1 MFKPMKKF
9 TSAIPLAIVVVF
21 IALTSSCDKLD
32 ELLTFT
38 VTDHTTITI
47 EGNSVMDLPL
57 QLPTPDVTSS
67 ANQEF
72 SNNNTRA
79 DLVKDVKLTE
89 MTMEVTSPEGKTFSF
104 LKSIEIYIST
114 DGSDKVLLASQ
125 TSIPET
131 ATLVQLETSGEKLDK
146 YLKAESY
153 RLHTTVVTREAFASS
168 IEIELGLKFRVTA
181 DPL

>member
-1 MFKPMKKF
+1 MFKPMKKLN
-9 TSAIPLAIVVVF
+9 SAAAFVVVVVF
-21 IALTSSCDKLD
+21 IAFASACDKLD
-32 ELLTFT
+32 DLLTFT
-38 VTDHTTITI
+38 VTDHSTITI
-47 EGNSVMDLPL
+47 EGNSAMNLPL

-89 MTMEVTSPEGKTFSF
+89 MTMEVKSPEGRTFSF

-125 TSIPET
+125 TSIPEN
-131 ATLVQLETSGEKLDK
+131 ATLVQLETTSEKLDK

-153 RLHTTVVTREAFASS
+153 RLHTTVVTREAFANS

>member
-1 MFKPMKKF
+1 MKKF
-9 TSAIPLAIVVVF
+9 TSVIALAIA
-21 IALTSSCDKLD
+21 ALVTSCDKLD
-32 ELLTFT
+32 DLLTFT

-47 EGNSVMDLPL
+47 EGSVIPDVPL
-57 QLPTPDVTSS
+57 LLPTPEVTSS
-67 ANQEF
+67 ASQEF

-89 MTMEVTSPEGKTFSF
+89 MTMEVASPQGKTFSF

-125 TSIPET
+125 SSIPKT
-131 ATLVQLETSGEKLDK
+131 ATLVQLETSNEKLDK

-153 RLHTTVVTREAFASS
+153 RLHTTIVTRETLT
-168 IEIELGLKFRVTA
+168 EDVQIELGLKFRVTA